1 MLALI
6 KRGRRDESGS
16 TNLEYALIAVLISV
30 FIIGAAESMSVSLGL
45 LFKTVETSTAN
56 ALNKT

>member
-6 KRGRRDESGS
+6 KRGRHDESGS

-30 FIIGAAESMSVSLGL
+30 FIIGAAESMSTSLGR
-45 LFKTVETSTAN
+45 LFNTVETSTAN
-56 ALNKT
+56 ALNKV